1 MAGSV
6 PAIRKRSVCTRR
18 ACYLGRPDRAAESW
32 AVESS
37 ASTVPPGRPGRY
49 HAPVSRLRA
58 VVTDLD
64 NTLYPWVDYIV
75 PSLEAMVGSLTATT
89 GLPRVRIVQSLKAV
103 YAKYQSNEYPF
114 AIQESEIFAPY
125 EADFDSFSA
134 LVLEPARQAFKAARE
149 RFLRPYPGVRETLE
163 AIRGRGLKLVALT
176 DAPRNAAELRLK
188 WLRLDGHFDA
198 IYTLPGYA
206 LPDHVDPEIR
216 RRQAAGHYT
225 ARAPVVELPLEWEKP
240 DRRGLSRILDDLRLD
255 GDQVLYVGDNVKK
268 DMPVAQAC
276 GALGVWAEYGTYVS
290 AEYRERLAVI
300 SAKAV
305 TRRHVADEGPT
316 RWPLAIS
323 SFSQVLELL
332 DGARWV
338 RPSRRPAPTRKRRPG
353 GRR

>member
-1 MAGSV
+1 MRPV
-6 PAIRKRSVCTRR
+6 P
-18 ACYLGRPDRAAESW
+18 
-32 AVESS
+32 
-37 ASTVPPGRPGRY
+37 
-49 HAPVSRLRA
+49 RLRA

-75 PSLEAMVGSLTATT
+75 PSLEAMVDSLVTTT

-125 EADFDSFSA
+125 EADFDSFNA
-134 LVLEPARQAFKAARE
+134 LVLDPARQAFKAARE

-163 AIRGRGLKLVALT
+163 EIRRRGLKLVALT

-198 IYTLPGYA
+198 LYTLPGYA
-206 LPDHVDPEIR
+206 LPDNVDPEIR
-216 RRQAAGHYT
+216 RRQAAGHYN
-225 ARAPVVELPLEWEKP
+225 ARAPVVELPPDFEKP
-240 DRRGLSRILDDLRLD
+240 SPAGLARILADLGLE
-255 GDQVLYVGDNVKK
+255 GAEVLYVGDNVKK

-290 AEYRERLAVI
+290 SEYRERLAVI

-305 TRRHVADEGPT
+305 TRRHVAEETPA

-323 SFSQVLELL
+323 SFTQVLELL
-332 DGARWV
+332 DGTRWT
-338 RPSRRPAPTRKRRPG
+338 RPTAPG
-353 GRR
+353 GRAGGKAGPAGGSVRVASAARRRAGRARR